1 MAVMA
6 IFRSVKVDRAK
17 YDAIMRELDL
27 NDSPATGGLT
37 HACAFDDNGIHV
49 VDVWESRKDFET
61 FLKDRLLPVFAK
73 LNIEVEPPTVLD
85 AYGLRVSDDADR
97 YKPARAL
104 A

>member
-6 IFRSVKVDRAK
+6 IFRSAKVDRAK

-37 HACAFDDNGIHV
+37 HACAFDDQGIHV
-49 VDVWESRKDFET
+49 VDVWESREDFEA

-73 LNIEVEPPTVLD
+73 LDIEVEPPTVLD

-97 YKPARAL
+97 YKPARTPA
-104 A
+104 